1 MEGSE
6 FWIGQR
12 MEDGGMGDGVGRV
25 VVRTRGKGGVRSAAR
40 LLLYSLLLHE

>member
-25 VVRTRGKGGVRSAAR
+25 GVRTGERRSTLSGAAAVIFTAIT
-40 LLLYSLLLHE
+40 